1 MAMKVT
7 VFGLGY
13 VGCVTAACLAKA
25 GHKVVGVDLSQEKV
39 DMINA
44 GRAPIVEAGLG
55 ELLAEVVGAGL
66 LSATTDGTGAVRD
79 SEIALICVG
88 TPGLGYGRPDVNA
101 IDRVGHQIGVAL
113 EGRERT
119 FTVVLRSTVLPGTT
133 ERVLYPAI
141 MNGSKGTARV
151 KMAMNPEFM
160 REGTSLHDFEF
171 PPMIVVGCDDL
182 GTASLV
188 RDLYSGVK
196 APFVETAIRTAE
208 LVKYSCNAYHALKVT
223 FANEMGTLCDALGAD
238 GREVMRIFAIDTK
251 LNISAAY
258 LRPGFAFGGS
268 CLPKDVRALNWA
280 AKDREVD
287 VPLLAAIMPS
297 NESQIRSAVDT
308 VLKTGK
314 RRISVAGL
322 AFKPGTDDLR
332 ESPVVTLVEQLI
344 GKGRDVRILDKNVSF
359 AKLMG
364 ANRSYIEAEIPHV
377 ATLLCDDVETLV
389 EHADVLVIGS
399 ANADAVTALGLIGP
413 DCEVIDLTRGAVYD
427 GQRQQ
432 GAARPVEA
440 AGVKRQ

>member
-1 MAMKVT
+1 MNVS

-25 GHKVVGVDLSQEKV
+25 GHRVYGVDVSQDKV

-44 GRAPIVEAGLG
+44 GRSPIVEAGLG
-55 ELLAEVVGAGL
+55 ELLAEVVASGRL
-66 LSATTDGTGAVRD
+66 TATTDGSAAVRTTD
-79 SEIALICVG
+79 VALICVG

-101 IDRVGHQIGVAL
+101 IDRVGQQIGIAL
-113 EGRERT
+113 EGRDRV

-141 MNGSKGTARV
+141 MNGSKGTANVR
-151 KMAMNPEFM
+151 MSMNPEFM

-171 PPMIVVGCDDL
+171 PPMIVVGCDDPA
-182 GTASLV
+182 TASVL
-188 RDLYSGVK
+188 RELYADVK
-196 APFVETAIRTAE
+196 APFVDTSVRTAE
-208 LVKYSCNAYHALKVT
+208 LVKYSCNAYHALKVS

-238 GREVMRIFAIDTK
+238 GREVMRIFALDTK

-258 LRPGFAFGGS
+258 LKPGFAFGGS

-280 AKDREVD
+280 AKDKEID

-297 NESQIRSAVDT
+297 NETQIRAAVDA

-314 RRISVAGL
+314 RRVSVAGL

-344 GKGRDVRILDKNVSF
+344 GKGRELRILDKNVSY

-364 ANRSYIEAEIPHV
+364 ANKKYIESEIPHI
-377 ATLLCDDVETLV
+377 ASLLCEDVESLV
-389 EHADVLVIGS
+389 ADAEVLVIGG
-399 ANADAVTALGLIGP
+399 ATEDAFAALGMIGP
-413 DCEVIDLTRGAVYD
+413 DCQVIDLTRGAVYE
-427 GQRQQ
+427 GMKKRASK
-432 GAARPVEA
+432 AAQEA
-440 AGVKRQ
+440 PAIKA